1 MSLAYLV
8 SAHCGGYYISSDDLD
23 DIEHICETCG
33 DCDRI
38 VAEFDDEDAIGAAN
52 EILDYFAGD
61 IVPDEFGLLT
71 LCCSVDDVR
80 SDIDE
85 TFSYDGLERIAN
97 ELGLDSDDPINAAIL
112 SSDSRKHYTDR
123 FNAMLD
129 RCGVLHDGKS
139 GDTAKQESV
148 VMEIARML
156 DYRADALENLRAI
169 ACFNLNSKQRRSIN
183 RHKNLTSDD
192 IDEIDCSYAGSHM
205 HDGIV
210 AAVRHNLQTN
220 D

>member
-8 SAHCGGYYISSDDLD
+8 SAHCGGYYISSDDPD
-23 DIEHICETCG
+23 DIECICETCG

-52 EILDYFAGD
+52 KILDYFTWD

-71 LCCSVDDVR
+71 SCHSIEDVR

-85 TFSYDGLERIAN
+85 TFSYDGLERIAK
-97 ELGLDSDDPINAAIL
+97 ELGLDSDDQIAAAIL
-112 SSDSRKHYTDR
+112 SSDLRKHYTDI
-123 FNAMLD
+123 FNTMLD
-129 RCGVLHDGKS
+129 WGGVSHDGKPS
-139 GDTAKQESV
+139 DTAKQESA

-156 DYRADALENLRAI
+156 DDRADAIENLRTI
-169 ACFNLNSKQRRSIN
+169 ACFRLSSKQRRSID

-192 IDEIDCSYAGSHM
+192 VDEIDRSYAGLCM

-210 AAVRHNLQTN
+210 AAIRHNLQTN